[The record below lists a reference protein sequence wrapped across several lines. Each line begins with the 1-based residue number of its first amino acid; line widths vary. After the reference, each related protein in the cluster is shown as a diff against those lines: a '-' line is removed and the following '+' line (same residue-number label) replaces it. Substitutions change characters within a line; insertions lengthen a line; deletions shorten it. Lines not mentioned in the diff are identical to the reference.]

1 MATRETWAARVHEWK
16 RSGLTAAAY
25 AEREG
30 FNAGTLT
37 WWSSTLGR
45 ATLATSGA
53 PPVIEVMMAA
63 RAASVLYP
71 FGEHRCGWRSARRD
85 RGLEHSEGGLPVDV
99 CFEERERA
107 GDFERLAPE
116 GGRELEDALRRP

>member
-1 MATRETWAARVHEWK
+1 MATRETWAARVREWK

-63 RAASVLYP
+63 RAASVLEVVLVSGVRVAVP
-71 FGEHRCGWRSARRD
+71 
-85 RGLEHSEGGLPVDV
+85 
-99 CFEERERA
+99 A
-107 GDFERLAPE
+107 GFDEAT
-116 GGRELEDALRRP
+116 LRRVLTVLEGD

>member
-1 MATRETWAARVHEWK
+1 MPRIGSSPRTPQGPAVSSPPAVKAETKKTLKAAFE
-16 RSGLTAAAY
+16 TA
-25 AEREG
+25 
-30 FNAGTLT
+30 LK
-37 WWSSTLGR
+37 S
-45 ATLATSGA
+45 
-53 PPVIEVMMAA
+53 
-63 RAASVLYP
+63 YP